1 MAHRYFVKPPK
12 QARRGEDHRL
22 VELRVE
28 VAEKFISKI
37 EGVLMANFRNAVVA
51 VKGFFKRGG
60 CGDMS
65 RSGAGGN
72 DENTFFH
79 GLRDLQ
85 DAASI

>member
-1 MAHRYFVKPPK
+1 
-12 QARRGEDHRL
+12 
-22 VELRVE
+22 
-28 VAEKFISKI
+28 
-37 EGVLMANFRNAVVA
+37 MANFRNAVVA
-51 VKGFFKRGG
+51 VKSFFKRGG